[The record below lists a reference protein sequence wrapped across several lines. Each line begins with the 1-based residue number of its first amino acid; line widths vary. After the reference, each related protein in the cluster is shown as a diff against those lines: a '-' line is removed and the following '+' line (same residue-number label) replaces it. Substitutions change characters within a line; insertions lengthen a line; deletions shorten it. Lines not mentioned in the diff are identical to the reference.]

1 MHQHCLRRARPNE
14 THRAPK
20 PDETP
25 IPLSGFHFRR
35 SDRAEIRIAST
46 STNLSA
52 DPDSHH
58 QQKTRPLARSSQG
71 RTPIFPFPL
80 QFSPPPGLASRGLA
94 AAATRRPHRLDRRPT
109 SAHHETFQISIFP
122 RKYPTRDNETGV
134 GAVQD
139 TQDRRA
145 SLADSVKSRPRS
157 LHNTGPGCRPQRNI
171 DSATTRTTEN
181 FPSQPGQ
188 VGSFQPSNS
197 PPSPRDGYR
206 DICPAS

>member
-1 MHQHCLRRARPNE
+1 M
-14 THRAPK
+14 
-20 PDETP
+20 
-25 IPLSGFHFRR
+25 
-35 SDRAEIRIAST
+35 
-46 STNLSA
+46 
-52 DPDSHH
+52 
-58 QQKTRPLARSSQG
+58 ARSSQG

-157 LHNTGPGCRPQRNI
+157 LHIILDLDVARSGTSIQRRREPPRISRRSPARSGLFNPRTARRAR
-171 DSATTRTTEN
+171 ATDIAISVPFREN
-181 FPSQPGQ
+181 Q
-188 VGSFQPSNS
+188 
-197 PPSPRDGYR
+197 
-206 DICPAS
+206 PASKWRTESHAPRTPATAATRVPHRRRRRRPSRLPTPGS